1 MPLSKHLCLLN
12 KKSNL
17 WRVANNFILNT
28 YAMQTSLKKIEKQ
41 NHFAG
46 IGAINDN
53 GQLYSSLYLV
63 EQINIFRKEEGN
75 RAVLRHD
82 TLILKI
88 EKEFEE
94 EIREQKFLESS
105 YAQKMPNGGE
115 KESKMYELDFEQSL
129 QILMSESKT
138 VRKAVV
144 QVLKKK
150 QQPKELSRKELLTL
164 ALQAEEEKE
173 RILIEN
179 KNLSGALDS
188 LLDWVSILKVSIHN
202 NVNEKSFNWREIKK
216 SSLSLGYD
224 IKKIQSARYG
234 YQNLYHINAFKAAY
248 PKYNYEFNEMVPE
261 FETV

>member
-1 MPLSKHLCLLN
+1 
-12 KKSNL
+12 
-17 WRVANNFILNT
+17 
-28 YAMQTSLKKIEKQ
+28 MQTSLKKIEKQ

-150 QQPKELSRKELLTL
+150 QQPKELSRKELIIL

-173 RILIEN
+173 ALLLEN
-179 KNLSGALDS
+179 LELKEKAEYTNTVLKSDSCHYTSSIAKEIGLRSAQVLHKFLNEKEVLFNNGQMWVLYAKYSQCGYTSTKTTPYYDSKGNIKTNTQTVWTEKGRQFIHS
-188 LLDWVSILKVSIHN
+188 LLN
-202 NVNEKSFNWREIKK
+202 
-216 SSLSLGYD
+216 
-224 IKKIQSARYG
+224 
-234 YQNLYHINAFKAAY
+234 
-248 PKYNYEFNEMVPE
+248 
-261 FETV
+261 

>member
-1 MPLSKHLCLLN
+1 
-12 KKSNL
+12 
-17 WRVANNFILNT
+17 
-28 YAMQTSLKKIEKQ
+28 MQTSLKKIENQ

-150 QQPKELSRKELLTL
+150 QQPKELSRKELILI

-173 RILIEN
+173 KLLLEN
-179 KNLSGALDS
+179 LELKPKAEYTDQVLKSDRTYLATEVAKDLGFTSAKAFNRFLKANHICYNVAGVWVTYAQYSGKNYTKTRTEPYLNSEGKTCTNSFTVWTEEGRMFLNNFFNNRLSA
-188 LLDWVSILKVSIHN
+188 
-202 NVNEKSFNWREIKK
+202 
-216 SSLSLGYD
+216 
-224 IKKIQSARYG
+224 
-234 YQNLYHINAFKAAY
+234 
-248 PKYNYEFNEMVPE
+248 
-261 FETV
+261 